1 MKFTCALSV
10 VNSMYIMF
18 TLELWHFFIYL
29 IAFADLFRLLLLEE
43 AFIKVMKL
51 SLNILEADSVHINKS
66 LAVLLFNQ
74 LDLVCPWTQRNIDD
88 ILWNGNHMTLHG
100 LTNKMVPDT
109 NSITISGGGN

>member
-1 MKFTCALSV
+1 M
-10 VNSMYIMF
+10 
-18 TLELWHFFIYL
+18 
-29 IAFADLFRLLLLEE
+29 EE

-51 SLNILEADSVHINKS
+51 SLNILEADSMHILNKS
-66 LAVLLFNQ
+66 LAALLFNQ